1 VIWFPLCSELLCC
14 RKPHPTAKM
23 FPPRCEPGP
32 RRSQFALCPELQAL
46 PVSGAGARDKS
57 RTVAEKLAGQEVSSA
72 SPVQREAQRFREGF
86 QILYGLEA
94 RIFRAPRR
102 KPDIYI
108 ARASDG
114 VRGILE

>member
-1 VIWFPLCSELLCC
+1 
-14 RKPHPTAKM
+14 M
-23 FPPRCEPGP
+23 
-32 RRSQFALCPELQAL
+32 
-46 PVSGAGARDKS
+46 
-57 RTVAEKLAGQEVSSA
+57 AEKLAGQEVSSA
-72 SPVQREAQRFREGF
+72 SLVQREAQRLREEF